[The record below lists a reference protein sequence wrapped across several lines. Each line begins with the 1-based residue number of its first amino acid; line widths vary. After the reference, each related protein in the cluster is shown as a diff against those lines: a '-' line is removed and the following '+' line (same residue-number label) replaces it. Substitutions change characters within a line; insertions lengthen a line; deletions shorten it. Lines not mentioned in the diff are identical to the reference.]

1 MTKGLSSRQ
10 RATIGSQ
17 DMKQSV
23 RVVREEAPDSGL
35 FPEKHPQSF
44 GIHTRSTKDKTKIEW
59 CMANIKLTVYEGT
72 IRKLSA

>member
-1 MTKGLSSRQ
+1 MTKGLIGRQ

-17 DMKQSV
+17 DRKQSV
-23 RVVREEAPDSGL
+23 RVVQEEDPDSGL

-44 GIHTRSTKDKTKIEW
+44 DIHTRSTKDKMKTEW

-72 IRKLSA
+72 I